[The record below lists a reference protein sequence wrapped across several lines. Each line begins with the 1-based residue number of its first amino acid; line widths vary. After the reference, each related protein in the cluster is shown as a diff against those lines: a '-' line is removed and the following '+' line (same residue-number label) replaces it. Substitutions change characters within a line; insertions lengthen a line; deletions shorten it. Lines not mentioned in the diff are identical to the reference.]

1 MLNDNN
7 LNKEEKKFIQS
18 WAKKKAR
25 GQRHYTLTRGLI
37 WGLVMAVL
45 MPVIREVD
53 KLSGWDA
60 ATVIE
65 IYTSSEFFVRLFIF
79 SAIGLGIHAYHWNF
93 NTKRYHQLKNIERRS
108 QAMAN
113 ATQG

>member
-1 MLNDNN
+1 MTKLNNY
-7 LNKEEKKFIQS
+7 EKKFIRN
-18 WAKKKAR
+18 WTKKKDR
-25 GQRHYTLTRGLI
+25 GQRHYILTRGLL

-45 MPVIREVD
+45 MPVIRALDE
-53 KLSGWDA
+53 LSGWDA

-65 IYTSSEFFVRLFIF
+65 TYTTSEFFVRLFIF
-79 SAIGLGIHAYHWNF
+79 SAMGLGIHAYHWNL